1 MKLGLISQKI
11 YNDKYNQINFAL
23 ENNWINFFKKKKIK
37 LIPIFSNELDLNYY
51 FKFLNVDFLIIT
63 GGSNNIYSNSK
74 ENILRQKIEKK
85 LISLAIKKKIPILA
99 VCYGFQLVAK
109 INSGKIYKSKHK
121 PDTNH
126 NICVDNKNINVNS
139 YHNYSVLKLSDDFK
153 IIGKHKDNSIEIA
166 YSKKKKLLCTMF
178 HPERKNKSQQFINKL
193 IFKFLNI

>member
-37 LIPIFSNELDLNYY
+37 LIPIFSNELNLDYY

-99 VCYGFQLVAK
+99 VCYGFQFVAK

-126 NICVDNKNINVNS
+126 DICVDKKNINVNS

-166 YSKKKKLLCTMF
+166 FSEKKKILCTMF

-193 IFKFLNI
+193 IFKFLNV

>member
-74 ENILRQKIEKK
+74 ENILRRQIEKK

-99 VCYGFQLVAK
+99 VCYGFQFVAK
-109 INSGKIYKSKHK
+109 INGGKIYKSKHK
-121 PDTNH
+121 PATNH
-126 NICVDNKNINVNS
+126 NICVNNKIINVNS
-139 YHNYSVLKLSDDFK
+139 YHNYNILKLSDDFET
-153 IIGKHKDNSIEIA
+153 IGKHRDNSIEIA